1 MGSLFLAVNKPIN
14 AVLLA
19 FEWAVMQQVSARRN
33 GFWAG
38 FVND

>member
-1 MGSLFLAVNKPIN
+1 MLFF
-14 AVLLA
+14 LLA